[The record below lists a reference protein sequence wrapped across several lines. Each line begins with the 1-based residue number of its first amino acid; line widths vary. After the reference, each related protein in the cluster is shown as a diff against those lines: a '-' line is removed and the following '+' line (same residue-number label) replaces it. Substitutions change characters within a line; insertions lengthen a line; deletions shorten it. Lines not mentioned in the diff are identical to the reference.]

1 MHQIHQIAR
10 LEEPA
15 KVVTAV
21 TLTEN
26 PNHLRFGR
34 SEEGLEFILTHFE
47 EPIWPRTISTRTT
60 KGSQVLVYS
69 KEEALARFKQANCL
83 DCRISA
89 YGPNGDE
96 NPHVVQRFM
105 GLRKATPA
113 DIILLIDLD
122 GCNFGTERALRLALS
137 TTLKNIREKIGIN
150 TPTVLWSGNGYH
162 VILSV
167 DTSDMML
174 ENIKQFETVQQP
186 SLKFLRFAE
195 WFLSKGKSDKAH
207 NNTVSFGNCMLRIPG
222 SYNSKCLSNGKDPE
236 VKVIDKW
243 DGIRTDI
250 RFLLGSFHAWLVD
263 QKIKESEAKNY
274 RKYYFQNSAF
284 NGNDIQWIE
293 QLLQK
298 GIPDYR
304 KFTIWRILAPYLIN
318 AKKLPYEDAFRM
330 IREWLEKC
338 NHLSKL
344 NFYPEPKIKEG
355 LNGSLRGFFPIS
367 CTKLKTEN
375 ERLYNLLQYHG
386 VLT

>member
-10 LEEPA
+10 QEEPT
-15 KVVTAV
+15 KLTTA
-21 TLTEN
+21 TLEEN
-26 PNHLRFGR
+26 PNHLRFGCCQ
-34 SEEGLEFILTHFE
+34 EGLDFILTHFE
-47 EPIWPRTISTRTT
+47 EPMWPRTISTRTT

-69 KEEALARFKQANCL
+69 KEEALARFKQANYL

-96 NPHVVQRFM
+96 NPHAVERFM
-105 GLRKATPA
+105 GLRKTTPA
-113 DIILLIDLD
+113 NIILLIDLD
-122 GCNFGTERALRLALS
+122 GYNFETERALRLALS
-137 TTLKNIREKIGIN
+137 TTLKNIREKLGIN
-150 TPTVLWSGNGYH
+150 TPTVLWSGNGHH
-162 VILSV
+162 VILPI
-167 DTSDMML
+167 DAHDIML

-195 WFLSKGKSDKAH
+195 WFLSNGKSDKAH

-222 SYNSKCLSNGKDPE
+222 SCNSKCLSNGKDPE
-236 VKVIDKW
+236 VRIIQKW
-243 DGIRTDI
+243 VGIKASI

-263 QKIKESEAKNY
+263 LEIKKSEDNNY
-274 RKYYFQNSAF
+274 RKYYSHNNTSC
-284 NGNDIQWIE
+284 GNDILWIE

-318 AKKLPYEDAFRM
+318 TKKLSYEDAFGM

-338 NHLSKL
+338 NEISKL
-344 NFYPEPKIKEG
+344 SFSPESKIKEG
-355 LNGSLRGFFPIS
+355 LNGSSRGFFPIS

-375 ERLYNLLQYHG
+375 EQLYNLLQYQSPDII
-386 VLT
+386 